1 VEELSVI
8 ESNDSSAGS
17 ILVIGFGNTLRGD
30 DGVGQHVAA
39 AVAKWQVSGLSV
51 RAAHQLTPELAE
63 PISRAD
69 MVIFVDGQL
78 AGDEDAVTVRRLEP
92 STLVDCAGHTSDPRG
107 VLALAQVM
115 YGRHAPAWLVLV
127 PGLDFSLREDLSAAA
142 DRGVAEA
149 IGRIAA
155 LIDAQA
161 SGSTFN
167 CGPRCRELL
176 QP

>member
-1 VEELSVI
+1 MI
-8 ESNDSSAGS
+8 ESNESSAGR
-17 ILVIGFGNTLRGD
+17 ILVIGYGNTLRGD
-30 DGVGQHVAA
+30 DAVGQRVAA

-51 RAAHQLTPELAE
+51 RAEHQLTPELAE
-63 PISRAD
+63 PVSRAD
-69 MVIFVDGQL
+69 MVIFVDGKL
-78 AGDEDAVTVRRLEP
+78 AGEEDAVTVRGLEP
-92 STLVDCAGHTSDPRG
+92 STHTDFVGHTSDPRG
-107 VLALAQVM
+107 VLALAQAV

-155 LIDAQA
+155 LIGAQA
-161 SGSTFN
+161 SRSTFN
-167 CGPRCRELL
+167 CGPGCPELL